1 MKNIKT
7 REELNEGKTL
17 TGALPRDVGY
27 PRPSGSGSST
37 RNVVDDFF
45 NKVTKDL
52 DKKYFP
58 AVKYYGDD
66 KDAAKVHH
74 SVELYSNGALTYD
87 KLISQL
93 SAACKDS
100 KDNIERIVSAYFKK

>member
-7 REELNEGKTL
+7 REELHEGFL
-17 TGALPRDVGY
+17 TGIDPSDDY
-27 PRPSGSGSST
+27 PQADTSNS
-37 RNVVDDFF
+37 RNLVDDFF

-58 AVKYYGDD
+58 TVKYYGDD

-100 KDNIERIVSAYFKK
+100 KENIERIVSAYFKK